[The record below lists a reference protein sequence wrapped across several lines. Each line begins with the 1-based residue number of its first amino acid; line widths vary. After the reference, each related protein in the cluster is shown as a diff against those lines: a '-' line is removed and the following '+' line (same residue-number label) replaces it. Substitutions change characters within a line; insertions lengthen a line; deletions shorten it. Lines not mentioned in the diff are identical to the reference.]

1 MDQYSI
7 EFYDLLS
14 RALGANDSAAL
25 QGYLDEVIASKYN
38 TLQLDGFEFEPDM
51 QLDFTY
57 EQLQSEAGINVM
69 ASYVDLDSPA
79 KPTGARPV
87 IIATGK
93 IPRMK
98 MTEYFNEDKLRKQ
111 YILEQ
116 RFGATSERVRNAA
129 LNSLFNT
136 MDTLVGGHTNSLTYQ
151 RHQIVSRGKFELTD
165 TNNPNGIVNQTFAA
179 HVPSSN
185 VTTLSGAK
193 RWWTDA
199 ARETEGASANPIKD
213 IRDWV
218 RASKRKAGV
227 SMHIEVDSDYFDD
240 ILGHSKVNA
249 AIGASLFPLADQT
262 NQAAAA
268 AVQGYD
274 AKKAAFER
282 LVGATVKTIDSM
294 VSVEKYDEVEKKLT
308 RTSFR
313 AFEGNVL
320 VLVPD
325 GTIGTVKTV
334 EPIAIAGGSYATFY
348 GGRLLLTVDADYVK
362 KCQSFNTEMTSL
374 VVPTVPQ
381 HFYYFHPY
389 SA

>member
-1 MDQYSI
+1 MDTYSI

-87 IIATGK
+87 VIATGK

-98 MTEYFNEDKLRKQ
+98 MAEYFNEDKLRKQ

-151 RHQIVSRGKFELTD
+151 RHQVVSRGKFELTD
-165 TNNPNGIVNQTFAA
+165 ANNPNGIVNQTFAA

-185 VTTLSGAK
+185 VMTLTGAK
-193 RWWTDA
+193 RWWTDT

-213 IRDWV
+213 LRDWV
-218 RASKRKAGV
+218 RAARRKSGV
-227 SMHIEVDSDYFDD
+227 PMHIEVDSDYFDD
-240 ILGHSKVNA
+240 VLAHSKVNA

-268 AVQGYD
+268 AVQGFD

-282 LVGATVKTIDSM
+282 LVGAAVKVIDSM
-294 VSVEKYDEVEKKLT
+294 VSVERYDKTEKKLT

-313 AFEGNVL
+313 AFEDNVL

-348 GGRLLLTVDADYVK
+348 GGRLLLTVGADYVK

-374 VVPTVPQ
+374 VVPAVPQ
-381 HFYYFHPY
+381 HFHYFHPY